1 MQTQIEETFEI
12 LAPVDTVWAFF
23 MDPQRVVEC
32 MPGAKLEEVA
42 DERTF
47 IGNIGLKVGFVAVSY
62 KMRVRFTEID
72 HEAHFAR
79 IEAEGQEGTKGGG
92 VARGTMTST
101 SRALL
106 DGGTEV
112 KFAVDMEL
120 TGRMIEYGKGM
131 IRSVSRQITKK
142 FIKCA
147 KSKLEG
153 GEQA

>member
-1 MQTQIEETFEI
+1 MQTSVEETFEI
-12 LAPVDTVWAFF
+12 EAPVASVWDFL
-23 MDPQRVVEC
+23 MDPHRVVEC
-32 MPGAKLEEVA
+32 MPGAVLDEIE

-47 IGNIGLKVGFVAVSY
+47 VGNIKLKVGFVAVSY

-92 VARGTMTST
+92 TAKGTMTSS
-101 SRALL
+101 SRALP

-112 KFAVDMEL
+112 TVGVEMEL
-120 TGRMIEYGKGM
+120 TGRMIEFGKGM

-142 FIKCA
+142 FVACA
-147 KSKLEG
+147 KDKLEVS
-153 GEQA
+153 Q